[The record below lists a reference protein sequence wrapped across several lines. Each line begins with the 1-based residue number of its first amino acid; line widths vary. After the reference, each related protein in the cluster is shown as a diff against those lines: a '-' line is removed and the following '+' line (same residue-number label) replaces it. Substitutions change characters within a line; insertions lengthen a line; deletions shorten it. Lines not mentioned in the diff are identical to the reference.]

1 MADDSD
7 SRSTTGDEQNKRE
20 PAQRTTWTPEE
31 DAKLIELVERYGPQN
46 WTYVAQ
52 GLGNGRNG
60 KSCRLRWCNQ
70 LNPAIKK
77 DPFTEEEKRII
88 IEKHAQFGNRWAQI
102 AKFLPGRT
110 DNAIKN
116 YW

>member
-1 MADDSD
+1 MFSPLLSEGDLVCFLQED
-7 SRSTTGDEQNKRE
+7 SR
-20 PAQRTTWTPEE
+20 
-31 DAKLIELVERYGPQN
+31 LIELVERYGPQN

-77 DPFTEEEKRII
+77 EPFTEDEVITRDVAVTSAGPVLWSVSE
-88 IEKHAQFGNRWAQI
+88 QL
-102 AKFLPGRT
+102 LPEVVWLLY
-110 DNAIKN
+110 IS
-116 YW
+116 